1 MDSVNQAFLKTIEQM
16 AETTGGSPP
25 QISLKTRDFIL
36 DRARPLF
43 GRSLSALNKEQETP
57 SIKFITNSVCT
68 QAANELIKGRLTE
81 AQFITLTKYEK
92 LYYLKT
98 EFCSNFDGEP
108 VVVLRQQT
116 DVTPPITIW
125 GSGRWGWPSIINR
138 GVSLFDL
145 EVNGAGVERRNLTP
159 YALRID
165 AMNKEY
171 DAMNNKSGCFI
182 ATACYGDY
190 NAPEVMLLREF
201 RDKRLLSS
209 KTGSAM
215 VSVYY
220 AISPGIARS
229 LKRHPWAAQFIK
241 NRVLNPI
248 VGMIHS
254 RQTKYTDHM
263 QLPIE

>member
-98 EFCSNFDGEP
+98 AFCSNFDGVP
-108 VVVLRQQT
+108 VGVLRQQT
-116 DVTPPITIW
+116 DVTPPHPHLGQW
-125 GSGRWGWPSIINR
+125 KVGVAFNYQPR
-138 GVSLFDL
+138 GLIVRSRS
-145 EVNGAGVERRNLTP
+145 ERR
-159 YALRID
+159 R
-165 AMNKEY
+165 
-171 DAMNNKSGCFI
+171 
-182 ATACYGDY
+182 
-190 NAPEVMLLREF
+190 R
-201 RDKRLLSS
+201 
-209 KTGSAM
+209 
-215 VSVYY
+215 
-220 AISPGIARS
+220 
-229 LKRHPWAAQFIK
+229 
-241 NRVLNPI
+241 
-248 VGMIHS
+248 
-254 RQTKYTDHM
+254 
-263 QLPIE
+263 